1 MDSKI
6 TRIELPEEFGMGS
19 VNSYLVQ
26 GSRTSLVDCGED
38 TDASYEALIEG
49 LSAQNVRIKDIDDL
63 YITHA
68 HVDHIGMAER
78 VAKAA
83 DCPVWVSD
91 LVKPWAIDLEYKWQ
105 KRSDIM
111 INTMSE
117 YLPKELSQGVLD
129 MFKDMSNKILKQW
142 KNIDA
147 ERLKIFDHGEGELNI
162 GGEAWEVHYAP
173 GHSSTQSCFYHKPS
187 KRLLAADMLLN
198 ITPTPVMEPLID
210 NPDVRERGILTLLKS
225 YEYFRELEISTV
237 YPGHYEEFD
246 DPKVK
251 IDRQVKRIH
260 SRKEEC
266 YKLIAEGTDNLLEIF
281 QALYKG
287 RWHLPAFNMTIAYID
302 LLLEE
307 GRVREVLGA
316 GGIKRFETA

>member
-173 GHSSTQSCFYHKPS
+173 GHSSTQSCFYHKSS